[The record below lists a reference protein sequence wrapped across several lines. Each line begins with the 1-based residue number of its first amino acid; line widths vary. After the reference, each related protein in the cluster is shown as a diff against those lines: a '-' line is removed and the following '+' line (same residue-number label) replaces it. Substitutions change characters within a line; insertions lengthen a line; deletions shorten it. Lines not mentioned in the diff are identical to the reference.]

1 MALCN
6 VWRYAIVWS
15 FDACDILNCSCQGLF
30 YFMKYIFVGHW
41 TLETLH
47 HKLICNQI
55 VLICWRLFYHL
66 NQFDIPSKCQIV
78 YSLEMKMTGCH
89 VLPPNYL
96 DFVIHINTIIFVLG
110 RDDEDSKDSWLFTV
124 ALYNGYGP
132 PKGFCFD
139 Q

>member
-6 VWRYAIVWS
+6 VWRFAIVWS
-15 FDACDILNCSCQGLF
+15 FDACDILNCSCQGLL

-78 YSLEMKMTGCH
+78 YLSQKFLLKIFYWIELTMKQHIIDVEKLTGTFNTCLQN
-89 VLPPNYL
+89 VLVSVPYSAS
-96 DFVIHINTIIFVLG
+96 
-110 RDDEDSKDSWLFTV
+110 SKCND
-124 ALYNGYGP
+124 
-132 PKGFCFD
+132 
-139 Q
+139 